1 MSMYRGKF
9 LIGHMV
15 VLLGGGGTIGDD
27 SVQVYF
33 LLDFYG
39 LLPLVRGA
47 FGGFNIPYD
56 VEHFCFL

>member
-27 SVQVYF
+27 SVFPLRLFWVQ
-33 LLDFYG
+33 
-39 LLPLVRGA
+39 LPLVRGA

-56 VEHFCFL
+56 VENLCFL